1 VTKPSIYLDYN
12 ATAPIRPEAR
22 DAVLRAFETAGNPSS
37 VHASGR
43 AARDLVE
50 TARAQVAALV
60 GVVAGSVT
68 FVSGGT
74 EANALAIGSAAFA
87 GFNRVIVSEGEH
99 DAVLETAAASGL
111 QVLKMPLDADGVARL
126 DWLEE
131 ALSDEGRALVCLML
145 ANNETG
151 VIQKVAEASALVRA
165 ADGWLHVDAV
175 QAAGKIA
182 IDFSA
187 LGADT
192 LALSAHKLGGP
203 QGVGALVAGT
213 RATIVRQQHGGG
225 QERGRRAGTENVAGI
240 AGFGAAAEAASR
252 DLPAMANQ
260 GTWRDALAERV
271 KAAPTNADYGLEINK
286 TNQFVVNERLETSA
300 PDVWALGDCAAA
312 PWIGT
317 EGKEGRIIPARA
329 QAAHQQASYLAKALI
344 ARTGQ
349 RRAEAPFV
357 YRDFGSLLS
366 LGENKGVGAL
376 MGGLGGPNF
385 FVEGLIAKW
394 AYISLHLDHHRAI
407 MGTPKTIVLALA
419 RLLQQRVAGRLKL
432 H

>member
-1 VTKPSIYLDYN
+1 MSKPTIYLDYN

-43 AARDLVE
+43 AARDIVE

-60 GVVAGSVT
+60 GVVPGSVT

-74 EANALAIGSAAFA
+74 EANALAMGSAAFS
-87 GFNRVIVSEGEH
+87 GFNRIIVSEGEH

-151 VIQKVAEASALVRA
+151 VIQPVAEASALVRA

-182 IDFSA
+182 IDFTA

-192 LALSAHKLGGP
+192 MALSAHKLGGP
-203 QGVGALVAGT
+203 QGVGAQVAGT

-240 AGFGAAAEAASR
+240 AGFGAAADAAQKNLEGLG
-252 DLPAMANQ
+252 DLPSMANQ
-260 GTWRDALAERV
+260 GTWRDALAERLKAAGAVVLGEGAQRLPQTLCLAAEGFASQIQVMNLDLAGVMVSAGSACSSGKV
-271 KAAPTNADYGLEINK
+271 KASR
-286 TNQFVVNERLETSA
+286 VVDAMGR
-300 PDVWALGDCAAA
+300 PDL
-312 PWIGT
+312 
-317 EGKEGRIIPARA
+317 
-329 QAAHQQASYLAKALI
+329 
-344 ARTGQ
+344 
-349 RRAEAPFV
+349 APFALRV
-357 YRDFGSLLS
+357 SGGWASTEQDWISCGDAWLAAYSRI
-366 LGENKGVGAL
+366 GARRR
-376 MGGLGGPNF
+376 
-385 FVEGLIAKW
+385 E
-394 AYISLHLDHHRAI
+394 
-407 MGTPKTIVLALA
+407 
-419 RLLQQRVAGRLKL
+419 VA
-432 H
+432 

>member
-1 VTKPSIYLDYN
+1 VSKPTIYLDYN
-12 ATAPIRPEAR
+12 ATAPVRPEAR
-22 DAVLRAFETAGNPSS
+22 DAVLRAFEAAGNPSS

-60 GVVAGSVT
+60 GVVPGSVT

-87 GFNRVIVSEGEH
+87 GFNRIIVSEGEH
-99 DAVLETAAASGL
+99 DAVLETAAASSL

-151 VIQKVAEASALVRA
+151 VIQPIAEAAALVRE

-182 IDFSA
+182 INFTA

-240 AGFGAAAEAASR
+240 AGFGAAATAAVR
-252 DLPAMANQ
+252 DLPSMANQ
-260 GTWRDALAERV
+260 GTWRDALAERLKAAGAVVLGEGAQRLPQTLCLAAEGFASQIQVMNLDLAGVMVSAGSACSSGKV
-271 KAAPTNADYGLEINK
+271 KASRVVDAMGRADL
-286 TNQFVVNERLETSA
+286 
-300 PDVWALGDCAAA
+300 
-312 PWIGT
+312 
-317 EGKEGRIIPARA
+317 
-329 QAAHQQASYLAKALI
+329 
-344 ARTGQ
+344 
-349 RRAEAPFV
+349 APFALRV
-357 YRDFGSLLS
+357 SGGWASSEQDWISCGDAWLAAYSRI
-366 LGENKGVGAL
+366 GARRR
-376 MGGLGGPNF
+376 
-385 FVEGLIAKW
+385 E
-394 AYISLHLDHHRAI
+394 
-407 MGTPKTIVLALA
+407 
-419 RLLQQRVAGRLKL
+419 VA
-432 H
+432 

>member
-1 VTKPSIYLDYN
+1 MSKSTIYLDYN

-22 DAVLRAFETAGNPSS
+22 DAVLRAFDLAGNPSS

-50 TARAQVAALV
+50 TARGQVAALV
-60 GVVAGSVT
+60 GVVPGSVT

-87 GFNRVIVSEGEH
+87 GFNRIIVSEGEH

-151 VIQKVAEASALVRA
+151 VIQPVAQAAALVRE

-182 IDFSA
+182 IDFTA
-187 LGADT
+187 LGTDT

-240 AGFGAAAEAASR
+240 AGFGAAAMAAAH
-252 DLPAMANQ
+252 DLPSMANQ
-260 GTWRDALAERV
+260 GTWRDALAERLKAAGAVVLGEGAQRLPQTLCLAAEGFASQIQVMNLDLAGVMVSAGSACSSGKV
-271 KAAPTNADYGLEINK
+271 KASR
-286 TNQFVVNERLETSA
+286 VVEAMGR
-300 PDVWALGDCAAA
+300 PDL
-312 PWIGT
+312 
-317 EGKEGRIIPARA
+317 
-329 QAAHQQASYLAKALI
+329 
-344 ARTGQ
+344 
-349 RRAEAPFV
+349 APFALRV
-357 YRDFGSLLS
+357 SGGWATTEQDWISCGDAWLAAYSRI
-366 LGENKGVGAL
+366 GARRR
-376 MGGLGGPNF
+376 
-385 FVEGLIAKW
+385 E
-394 AYISLHLDHHRAI
+394 
-407 MGTPKTIVLALA
+407 
-419 RLLQQRVAGRLKL
+419 VA
-432 H
+432 

>member
-1 VTKPSIYLDYN
+1 MSKPTIYLDYN

-60 GVVAGSVT
+60 GVVPGSVT

-87 GFNRVIVSEGEH
+87 GFNRIIVSEGEH

-111 QVLKMPLDADGVARL
+111 QVLKMPIDADGVARL

-131 ALSDEGRALVCLML
+131 ALGEDGRALVCLML

-151 VIQKVAEASALVRA
+151 VIQPVAEASALVRA

-182 IDFSA
+182 IDFTA

-192 LALSAHKLGGP
+192 MALSAHKLGGP

-240 AGFGAAAEAASR
+240 AGFGAAAEAAR
-252 DLPAMANQ
+252 KNLEGLGDLPSMANQ
-260 GTWRDALAERV
+260 GTWRDALAERLKAAGAVVLGEGAQRLPQTLCLAAEGFASQIQVMNLDLAGVMVSAGSACSSGKV
-271 KAAPTNADYGLEINK
+271 KASR
-286 TNQFVVNERLETSA
+286 VVEA
-300 PDVWALGDCAAA
+300 M
-312 PWIGT
+312 
-317 EGKEGRIIPARA
+317 GR
-329 QAAHQQASYLAKALI
+329 SDL
-344 ARTGQ
+344 
-349 RRAEAPFV
+349 APFALRV
-357 YRDFGSLLS
+357 SGGWASTEQDWISCGDAWLAAYSRI
-366 LGENKGVGAL
+366 GARRR
-376 MGGLGGPNF
+376 
-385 FVEGLIAKW
+385 E
-394 AYISLHLDHHRAI
+394 
-407 MGTPKTIVLALA
+407 
-419 RLLQQRVAGRLKL
+419 VA
-432 H
+432 

>member
-1 VTKPSIYLDYN
+1 MSKPTIYLDYN

-22 DAVLRAFETAGNPSS
+22 DAVLRAFDLAGNPSS

-50 TARAQVAALV
+50 TARAQVAVLV
-60 GVVAGSVT
+60 GVVPGSVT

-74 EANALAIGSAAFA
+74 EANALAIGSAAFS
-87 GFNRVIVSEGEH
+87 GFNRIIVSEGEH

-151 VIQKVAEASALVRA
+151 VVQPVAEASALVRA

-182 IDFSA
+182 IDFTA

-192 LALSAHKLGGP
+192 MALSAHKLGGP

-240 AGFGAAAEAASR
+240 AGFGAAVDASLR
-252 DLPAMANQ
+252 DLPSMANQ
-260 GTWRDALAERV
+260 GTWRDALAERLKAAGAVVLGEGAQRLPQTLCLAAEGFASQIQVMNLDLAGVMVSAGSACSSGKV
-271 KAAPTNADYGLEINK
+271 KASRVVDAMGRADL
-286 TNQFVVNERLETSA
+286 
-300 PDVWALGDCAAA
+300 
-312 PWIGT
+312 
-317 EGKEGRIIPARA
+317 
-329 QAAHQQASYLAKALI
+329 
-344 ARTGQ
+344 
-349 RRAEAPFV
+349 APFALRV
-357 YRDFGSLLS
+357 SGGWASTEQDWISCGDAWLAAYSRI
-366 LGENKGVGAL
+366 GARRR
-376 MGGLGGPNF
+376 
-385 FVEGLIAKW
+385 E
-394 AYISLHLDHHRAI
+394 
-407 MGTPKTIVLALA
+407 
-419 RLLQQRVAGRLKL
+419 VA
-432 H
+432 